1 MPEGK
6 PEHAQKKRPVQN
18 SANYTMR
25 FDPAVL
31 KISKKFLGIAEVFER
46 TNPALKLTMMQA
58 EMGLSAREY
67 LAYSLV
73 LSMGTVILPFI
84 GLIPIAGTL
93 FGWEAKTFLL
103 LFLLSAFLG
112 WFQFN
117 YFLLL
122 PKLYVAKRAKEIDKD
137 LLFALRHLLIKIRS
151 GITLFE
157 SMKGIS
163 KGGYGLVSLEFG
175 RIVSEISAGK
185 GEVEVLEDAAYRNTS
200 VYFRRALWQISSS
213 MRAGADIGNTLTNI
227 VGNLSAEQR
236 ISIRKY
242 GSELSPLALGY
253 MMITIIIPTLGV
265 SIMIVLSQLMS
276 SLAIGKPMFVIVYFM
291 VLMCQYFL
299 IGVIRTRRPAI
310 DV

>member
-1 MPEGK
+1 MK
-6 PEHAQKKRPVQN
+6 
-18 SANYTMR
+18 
-25 FDPAVL
+25 FDRSIL
-31 KISKKFLGIAEVFER
+31 KLSKKILGVAEVFEKA
-46 TNPALKLTMMQA
+46 NPNLKITLYQA
-58 EMGLSAREY
+58 EMGISAREY
-67 LAYSLV
+67 LAYALF
-73 LSMGTVILPFI
+73 LSISTAVLPFL

-93 FGWEAKTFLL
+93 FGWEVKTFLL
-103 LFLLSAFLG
+103 LFLLSIFLG

-122 PKLYVAKRAKEIDKD
+122 PKLQVARRAKEIDRD

-157 SMKGIS
+157 SMRGIS
-163 KGGYGLVSLEFG
+163 QGTYGLVSKEFG
-175 RIVSEISAGK
+175 RIVSEISAGR
-185 GEVEVLEDAAYRNTS
+185 GEIEVLEEAAYRNTS

-265 SIMIVLSQLMS
+265 SVLIVLSQIMS
-276 SLAIGKPMFVIVYFM
+276 SMQIGKPVFVIVYFM
-291 VLMCQYFL
+291 VLICQYFL
-299 IGVIRTRRPAI
+299 IGVIKTRRPAI

>member
-1 MPEGK
+1 MAEGK
-6 PEHAQKKRPVQN
+6 PAIAQKKKPSQN

-46 TNPALKLTMMQA
+46 TNPSLKLTIMQA

-73 LSMGTVILPFI
+73 LSIGTAILPFI
-84 GLIPIAGTL
+84 GLVPIAGTL
-93 FGWEAKTFLL
+93 FGWEVKTFLL
-103 LFLLSAFLG
+103 LFLLSTFLG

-122 PKLYVAKRAKEIDKD
+122 PKLYVGKRAKEIDKD

-185 GEVEVLEDAAYRNTS
+185 GEVEVLEDSAYRNTS

-276 SLAIGKPMFVIVYFM
+276 SLSIGKPMFVIVYFI